1 VSVISRACAL
11 WLVVL
16 ILTPFSAPFSVCDV
30 STFFQVKRSAPPNP
44 LRAPRSKASADD
56 VTRNAIPA
64 TRVVKRGGALDA
76 PARVLPRLSVSSRST
91 DERRLL
97 LQITPYTSP
106 TAPLR
111 I

>member
-1 VSVISRACAL
+1 VSVIPRACAF

-30 STFFQVKRSAPPNP
+30 STFFQVKRSAPPSP
-44 LRAPRSKASADD
+44 LRAPRSTASADD
-56 VTRNAIPA
+56 GTSHALPA
-64 TRVVKRGGALDA
+64 TRVVKRDRAFA
-76 PARVLPRLSVSSRST
+76 AATRVLPRLSVSSRSN
-91 DERRLL
+91 DERRFL
-97 LQITPYTSP
+97 LQITPFASP